1 MGIQS
6 IIGDV
11 KSTVGQR
18 ISSFLDQA
26 WAAASGIADTVG
38 TFVANIWSGGFAGV
52 SDFEAL
58 KRAIREYSKGVQE
71 IVDNYKTD
79 ADLGVTFKGDAATAM
94 TEFITST
101 KELLMAYVKL
111 VEKWESE
118 LDDIYTKYQEGDKN
132 LSQSV
137 NQDSESVLAASKKVD
152 IG

>member
-26 WAAASGIADTVG
+26 WAAASGISDTVG

-52 SDFEAL
+52 SDFGAL
-58 KRAIREYSKGVQE
+58 EKAIGTYSEGVKG
-71 IVDNYKTD
+71 IVEHYNTD
-79 ADLGVTFKGDAATAM
+79 ADLEVTFKGDAATAM
-94 TEFITST
+94 KEFITST
-101 KELLMAYVKL
+101 KELLAAYVKL
-111 VEKWESE
+111 VEKWKDE
-118 LDDIYTKYQEGDKN
+118 LEAIYNAYQTGDKN